1 MEKKLT
7 ELYGSYTFNDDV
19 MKERLPK
26 ETYKAFHDALDK
38 GETMSKDVATII
50 AEEMKNWAI
59 EKGATHFTHWFSPL
73 TGLSAEKHDD
83 EYSLEGLMLKLK
95 LQYCGH
101 LMGRTDSLGKTL
113 MLGKNEDGRRRGRQR
128 MRWLDGITD

>member
-26 ETYKAFHDALDK
+26 ETYKAFHDALDN

-73 TGLSAEKHDD
+73 TGLSAEKSALGVRM
-83 EYSLEGLMLKLK
+83 YW
-95 LQYCGH
+95 H
-101 LMGRTDSLGKTL
+101 LWYL
-113 MLGKNEDGRRRGRQR
+113 
-128 MRWLDGITD
+128 